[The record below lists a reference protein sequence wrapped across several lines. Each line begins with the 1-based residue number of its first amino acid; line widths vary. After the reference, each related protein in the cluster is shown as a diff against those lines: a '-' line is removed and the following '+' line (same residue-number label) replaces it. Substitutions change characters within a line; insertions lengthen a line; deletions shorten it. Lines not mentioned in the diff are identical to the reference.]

1 MMVSRRIIYF
11 TGLVMGVVFH
21 SLYGQYL
28 SFLLLRFL
36 ILLPFVS
43 LLVSLPAM
51 LRVRVLLSASKAS
64 PRGES
69 AAARLKMDS
78 RCFLPVGC
86 LSMTFTGENRFTG
99 DQLKKRKCSYWGV
112 LKAEENLTLPSE
124 RCGVI
129 SCSLGRV
136 WAWDYMGIF
145 AIPVR
150 RCDPAVYTVLPIPQK
165 PKPMPELD
173 QDSAITLK
181 PKPGGGYSEEHEL
194 RPYRQG
200 DPLNVIHWKLSSKLD
215 DTIVREPQLMK
226 RKRITLSVTASADP
240 KELESQMDQL
250 LYLSTALVE
259 KGIPHRIC
267 FGAHLEAYIKDKY
280 SLDEFMEII
289 LSRRPDK
296 SRGPVDRN
304 KPDELVYSIRP
315 MAKEGAKQP

>member
-1 MMVSRRIIYF
+1 MGSRRIIYL
-11 TGLVMGVVFH
+11 TGLALGAVFH

-28 SFLLLRFL
+28 SYILLRFL

-51 LRVRVLLSASKAS
+51 LRVRVFLSASGAS
-64 PRGES
+64 PRGEP
-69 AAARLKMDS
+69 AAARLRIDS

-99 DQLKKRKCSYWGV
+99 EAVKKQRVSYWGV
-112 LKAEENLTLPSE
+112 LKAEESLPLPSD

-136 WAWDYMGIF
+136 WAWDYMGVF
-145 AIPVR
+145 ALPVK
-150 RCDPAVYTVLPIPQK
+150 RCDPAVYTVLPVAEK
-165 PKPMPELD
+165 PVPVPELD

-215 DTIVREPQLMK
+215 EPIVREPQLMQ
-226 RKRITLSVTASADP
+226 RKRVALSVTPDADRQA
-240 KELESQMDQL
+240 LESQLDQL
-250 LYLSTALVE
+250 LYLSTDLISR
-259 KGIPHRIC
+259 GIPHRIC
-267 FGAHLEAYIKDKY
+267 FGAHQEAYIKDRN
-280 SLDEFMEII
+280 SLDEFLLAV
-289 LSRRPDK
+289 LSVQPDG

-304 KPDELVYSIRP
+304 KSDELVFCVRP
-315 MAKEGAKQP
+315 RVQGGVSRK

>member
-1 MMVSRRIIYF
+1 MSSRRLVYL

-28 SFLLLRFL
+28 SFILLRFL

-51 LRVRVLLSASKAS
+51 LRVRVWLSASGAS
-64 PRGES
+64 PRGDG
-69 AAARLKMDS
+69 AAARLRMDS
-78 RCFLPVGC
+78 RFFLPVGC
-86 LSMTFTGENRFTG
+86 LSLSFFGENRFTG
-99 DQLKKRKCSYWGV
+99 DQVGKQKFRYWGV
-112 LKAEENLTLPSE
+112 LRATEELSLPSD

-129 SCSLGRV
+129 SCSLGRI

-145 AIPVR
+145 CIPVR

-165 PKPMPELD
+165 PQPMPELD

-215 DTIVREPQLMK
+215 ETIVREPQLMK
-226 RKRITLSVTASADP
+226 RKRITLSVTPKSDR
-240 KELESQMDQL
+240 KELENQLDQL
-250 LYLSTALVE
+250 LYLSLDLIGN
-259 KGIPHRIC
+259 GIPHRIC
-267 FGAHLEAYIKDKY
+267 FGAHMEAYIKDKN
-280 SLDEFMEII
+280 SLDEFLFAV
-289 LSRRPDK
+289 LSVQPDG

-315 MAKEGAKQP
+315 KGGEGAVKA

>member
-1 MMVSRRIIYF
+1 MSSRRLVYL
-11 TGLVMGVVFH
+11 TGLVMGAVFH

-28 SFLLLRFL
+28 SYVLLRFL

-51 LRVRVLLSASKAS
+51 LRVRVRLSASGTS
-64 PRGES
+64 PRGEG
-69 AAARLKMDS
+69 AAARLRIDS
-78 RCFLPVGC
+78 RFFLPVGC
-86 LSMTFTGENRFTG
+86 ISLTFTGENRFTG
-99 DQLKKRKCSYWGV
+99 DRVEKRKFRYWGP
-112 LKAEENLTLPSE
+112 LKTEEALSLPSD

-165 PKPMPELD
+165 PQPLPELD

-226 RKRITLSVTASADP
+226 RKRITLSVTASTDP

-280 SLDEFMEII
+280 SLDEFMETI
-289 LSRRPDK
+289 LSRRPDR

-304 KPDELVYSIRP
+304 KQDELVFSIRP
-315 MAKEGAKQP
+315 QAQEGVKK

>member
-1 MMVSRRIIYF
+1 MSSRRLVYL
-11 TGLVMGVVFH
+11 TGLVMGAVFH

-28 SFLLLRFL
+28 SYILLRFL

-51 LRVRVLLSASKAS
+51 LRVRVHLSGSGAS
-64 PRGES
+64 PRGDA
-69 AAARLKMDS
+69 AAARLKIDS
-78 RCFLPVGC
+78 QFFLPVGC
-86 LSMTFTGENRFTG
+86 LSLSFFGENKFTG
-99 DQLKKRKCSYWGV
+99 DRVGKQKFRYWGV
-112 LKAEENLTLPSE
+112 LQAEEELILPSD

-145 AIPVR
+145 ALPVR

-165 PKPMPELD
+165 PTPLPELD
-173 QDSAITLK
+173 QDSALTLK

-215 DTIVREPQLMK
+215 EPIVREPQLMK
-226 RKRITLSVTASADP
+226 RKRVTLSVTP
-240 KELESQMDQL
+240 QKNQRELESQLDQL
-250 LYLSTALVE
+250 LYLSLDLIE
-259 KGIPHRIC
+259 KHIPHRIS
-267 FGAHLEAYIKDKY
+267 FGAHREAYIKDKN
-280 SLDEFMEII
+280 SLDEFLLMI
-289 LSRRPDK
+289 LSARPDG

-304 KPDELVYSIRP
+304 KPDELVYAIRP
-315 MAKEGAKQP
+315 QLQEGGKKK

>member
-1 MMVSRRIIYF
+1 MGSRRIVYL
-11 TGLVMGVVFH
+11 TGLLMGVVFH

-28 SFLLLRFL
+28 SFILLRFL

-51 LRVRVLLSASKAS
+51 LRVRVRLSASGAS
-64 PRGES
+64 PRGEE
-69 AAARLKMDS
+69 AAARLKIDS
-78 RCFLPVGC
+78 RGFLPVGC

-99 DQLKKRKCSYWGV
+99 QPMKKRKISSWGV
-112 LKAEENLTLPSE
+112 LQTEESLPLPSDE
-124 RCGVI
+124 CGVI
-129 SCSLGRV
+129 TCSLGRV

-145 AIPVR
+145 AVPVK
-150 RCDPAVYTVLPIPQK
+150 RCDPATYIVLPVPQK

-200 DPLNVIHWKLSSKLD
+200 DPLNVIHWKLTSKLD
-215 DTIVREPQLMK
+215 EPIVREPQLMQ
-226 RKRITLSVTASADP
+226 RKRITLSITPGGSRQA
-240 KELESQMDQL
+240 LESQLDQL
-250 LYLSTALVE
+250 VYLSGDLIQ

-267 FGAHLEAYIKDKY
+267 FGAHQQAYIKDKN
-280 SLDEFMEII
+280 SLDEFLETI
-289 LSRRPDK
+289 LSAAPDG

-304 KPDELVYSIRP
+304 KSDELVYSIRP
-315 MAKEGAKQP
+315 MGGEEGRRS

>member
-1 MMVSRRIIYF
+1 MSSRRIVYF

-28 SFLLLRFL
+28 SYILLRFL

-51 LRVRVLLSASKAS
+51 LRVRVLLSASGAS
-64 PRGES
+64 PRGE
-69 AAARLKMDS
+69 AAAAKLRIDS

-86 LSMTFTGENRFTG
+86 LSLTFAGENKFTG
-99 DQLKKRKCSYWGV
+99 DRVNDQKFRYWGV
-112 LKAEENLTLPSE
+112 LKVEESLSLPSD

-129 SCSLGRV
+129 TCSLSRV

-145 AIPVR
+145 AVPVK
-150 RCDPAVYTVLPIPQK
+150 RCDPATYMVLPVEEK

-215 DTIVREPQLMK
+215 ETIVREPQLMQ
-226 RKRITLSVTASADP
+226 RKRVALSVTPRSDRR
-240 KELESQMDQL
+240 ELESQLDQL
-250 LYLSTALVE
+250 VYLSAYLIDR
-259 KGIPHRIC
+259 GIAHRIC
-267 FGAHLEAYIKDKY
+267 FGAHQEAYIKDRN
-280 SLDEFMEII
+280 SLDEFLLTI
-289 LSRRPDK
+289 LSSQPDG

-304 KPDELVYSIRP
+304 KSDELVYSVRP
-315 MAKEGAKQP
+315 QVTEGVGKK

>member
-1 MMVSRRIIYF
+1 MSTRRFVYL
-11 TGLVMGVVFH
+11 TGLAMGAVFH

-28 SFLLLRFL
+28 SFMLLRFL
-36 ILLPFVS
+36 ILLPFIS

-51 LRVRVLLSASKAS
+51 LRARVYLSASSAS
-64 PRGES
+64 PRGEA

-78 RCFLPVGC
+78 RFFLPVAC
-86 LSMTFTGENRFTG
+86 LSMKFSGENRFTG
-99 DQLKKRKCSYWGV
+99 DKMDRKKFRYWGV
-112 LKAEENLTLPSE
+112 LKEEESLPLPSE

-129 SCSLGRV
+129 TCSLGRV

-150 RCDPAVYTVLPIPQK
+150 RCDPATYIVLPVPQK
-165 PKPMPELD
+165 PQPMPELD

-215 DTIVREPQLMK
+215 EPIVREPQLMK
-226 RKRITLSVTASADP
+226 RKSITLSVTPSGDRR
-240 KELESQMDQL
+240 ELESQLDQL
-250 LYLSTALVE
+250 VYLSTDLVE
-259 KGIPHRIC
+259 KNIPHRIC
-267 FGAHLEAYIKDKY
+267 FGAHTEAYVKDRN
-280 SLDEFMEII
+280 SLDEFLTAV
-289 LSRRPDK
+289 LSSRPDG

-304 KPDELVYSIRP
+304 KSDELVYSIRP
-315 MAKEGAKQP
+315 VGGEGAKNR

>member
-1 MMVSRRIIYF
+1 MSSRRFVYL
-11 TGLVMGVVFH
+11 TGLAMGAVFH

-28 SFLLLRFL
+28 SFMLLRFL
-36 ILLPFVS
+36 ILLPFIS

-51 LRVRVLLSASKAS
+51 LRARVYLSASSAS
-64 PRGES
+64 PRGEA

-78 RCFLPVGC
+78 RFFLPVAC
-86 LSMTFTGENRFTG
+86 LSMTFSGENRFTG
-99 DQLKKRKCSYWGV
+99 DKMNKKKFRYWGV
-112 LKAEENLTLPSE
+112 LKEEESLPLPSE

-129 SCSLGRV
+129 TCSLGRV

-150 RCDPAVYTVLPIPQK
+150 RCDPATYIVLPIPQK
-165 PKPMPELD
+165 PQPVPELD

-215 DTIVREPQLMK
+215 EPIVREPQLMK
-226 RKRITLSVTASADP
+226 RKSITLSVTPRGDRR
-240 KELESQMDQL
+240 ELESQLDQL
-250 LYLSTALVE
+250 LYLSTDLVE

-267 FGAHLEAYIKDKY
+267 FGAHTEAYIKDKN
-280 SLDEFMEII
+280 SLDEFLTTV
-289 LSRRPDK
+289 LSGKPDG

-304 KPDELVYSIRP
+304 KSDELVYSIRP
-315 MAKEGAKQP
+315 IGGEGAKNK

>member
-1 MMVSRRIIYF
+1 MSGRRIVYL
-11 TGLVMGVVFH
+11 TALLMGAVFH

-28 SFLLLRFL
+28 SYILLRFL

-51 LRVRVLLSASKAS
+51 LRVRVHLSASGAS
-64 PRGES
+64 PRGEA

-99 DQLKKRKCSYWGV
+99 EAVQKRKVRYWGV
-112 LKAEENLTLPSE
+112 LKAEESLPLPSDS
-124 RCGVI
+124 CGVVT
-129 SCSLGRV
+129 CRLGRV
-136 WAWDYMGIF
+136 WAWDYMGVF
-145 AIPVR
+145 AFPVK
-150 RCDPAVYTVLPIPQK
+150 RCDPATYIVLPIPDE

-215 DTIVREPQLMK
+215 EPIVREPQLMQ
-226 RKRITLSVTASADP
+226 RKRVTLSVTPSSDRRA
-240 KELESQMDQL
+240 LESQLDQL
-250 LYLSTALVE
+250 LYLSKALVE

-267 FGAHLEAYIKDKY
+267 FGAHQMAYIKDKN
-280 SLDEFMEII
+280 SLDEFLEAV
-289 LSRRPDK
+289 LSVQPDG

-304 KPDELVYSIRP
+304 KSDELVYSIRP
-315 MAKEGAKQP
+315 KAGEGGNRP

>member
-1 MMVSRRIIYF
+1 MSSRRLVYL

-28 SFLLLRFL
+28 SFILLRFL

-51 LRVRVLLSASKAS
+51 LRVRVWLSASGAS
-64 PRGES
+64 PRGDG
-69 AAARLKMDS
+69 AAARLRMDS
-78 RCFLPVGC
+78 RFFLPVGC
-86 LSMTFTGENRFTG
+86 LSLSFFGENRFTG
-99 DQLKKRKCSYWGV
+99 DQVGKQKFRYWGV
-112 LKAEENLTLPSE
+112 LRATEELSLPSD

-129 SCSLGRV
+129 SCSLGRI

-145 AIPVR
+145 CIPVR

-165 PKPMPELD
+165 PQPMPELD

-215 DTIVREPQLMK
+215 ETIVREPQLMK
-226 RKRITLSVTASADP
+226 RKRITLSITASTDP

-280 SLDEFMEII
+280 SLDEFMETI

-315 MAKEGAKQP
+315 MAKEGAKQL

>member
-1 MMVSRRIIYF
+1 MGGRRFLYL
-11 TGLVMGVVFH
+11 TGLLMGVVFH
-21 SLYGQYL
+21 TLYGQYL
-28 SFLLLRFL
+28 SYLLLRFL

-51 LRVRVLLSASKAS
+51 LRVRVRLSASASS
-64 PRGES
+64 PRGEE
-69 AAARLKMDS
+69 AAARLIMDS

-99 DQLKKRKCSYWGV
+99 EAMEKRRLSYWGV
-112 LKAEENLTLPSE
+112 LKGEETLSLPHD

-129 SCSLGRV
+129 SCRLDRV
-136 WAWDYMGIF
+136 WAWDYMGVF
-145 AIPVR
+145 AFPVK
-150 RCDPAVYTVLPIPQK
+150 RCDPATYTVLPLPRQ
-165 PKPMPELD
+165 PKPEPELD

-215 DTIVREPQLMK
+215 EPIVREPQLMQ
-226 RKRITLSVTASADP
+226 RKRIALSLSPAKDP
-240 KELESQMDQL
+240 RALESQLDQL
-250 LYLSTALVE
+250 LYLSTSLIQ

-267 FGAHLEAYIKDKY
+267 FGAHTEAYIKDRN
-280 SLDEFMEII
+280 SLDEFLSTI
-289 LSRRPDK
+289 LSAQPDG

-315 MAKEGAKQP
+315 ILSEGEQTA

>member
-1 MMVSRRIIYF
+1 MSSRRLVYL

-28 SFLLLRFL
+28 SYILLRFL
-36 ILLPFVS
+36 LVLPFVS

-51 LRVRVLLSASKAS
+51 LRVRVWLSASGAS
-64 PRGES
+64 PRREA
-69 AAARLKMDS
+69 AAARLRVDS
-78 RCFLPVGC
+78 RFFLPVGC
-86 LSMTFTGENRFTG
+86 LSLSFAGENRFTG
-99 DQLKKRKCSYWGV
+99 DKVEKRRFRYWGV
-112 LKAEENLTLPSE
+112 LKAEEALTLPSD

-129 SCSLGRV
+129 SCNLGRI

-145 AIPVR
+145 ALPVR

-165 PKPMPELD
+165 PAPMPELD

-215 DTIVREPQLMK
+215 EPIVREPQLMK
-226 RKRITLSVTASADP
+226 RKRVALSITPEKSQR
-240 KELESQMDQL
+240 ELESQLDQL
-250 LYLSTALVE
+250 VYLSTDLIQ

-267 FGAHLEAYIKDKY
+267 FGAHKEAYIKDKN
-280 SLDEFMEII
+280 SLDEFLLMI
-289 LSRRPDK
+289 LSARPDG
-296 SRGPVDRN
+296 SQGPVDRN
-304 KPDELVYSIRP
+304 KPDELVFSIRP
-315 MAKEGAKQP
+315 QATEEVKKP

>member
-1 MMVSRRIIYF
+1 MSSRRLVYL
-11 TGLVMGVVFH
+11 TGLVMGAVFH

-28 SFLLLRFL
+28 SYILLRFL
-36 ILLPFVS
+36 IVLPFVS

-51 LRVRVLLSASKAS
+51 LRVRVRLSASGAS
-64 PRGES
+64 PRGEK
-69 AAARLKMDS
+69 AAAKLRIDS
-78 RCFLPVGC
+78 RFFLPVGC
-86 LSMTFTGENRFTG
+86 LSLTFMGENRFTG
-99 DQLKKRKCSYWGV
+99 DKVDKQKFRYWGV
-112 LKAEENLTLPSE
+112 QKAEEDLLLPSE

-150 RCDPAVYTVLPIPQK
+150 RCDPAIYTVLPIPQE

-215 DTIVREPQLMK
+215 EPIVREPQLMQ
-226 RKRITLSVTASADP
+226 RKRIALSVTPKGSP
-240 KELESQMDQL
+240 KELESQLDQL
-250 LYLSTALVE
+250 LFLSESLIE

-267 FGAHLEAYIKDKY
+267 FGAHMEAYIKDKN
-280 SLDEFMEII
+280 SLDEFWLTV
-289 LSRRPDK
+289 LSVQPDG

-304 KPDELVYSIRP
+304 KSDELIYSVRP
-315 MAKEGAKQP
+315 MGGEGAKRK

>member
-1 MMVSRRIIYF
+1 MSSRRFVYL
-11 TGLVMGVVFH
+11 TGLVMGAVFH

-28 SFLLLRFL
+28 SYILLRFL

-51 LRVRVLLSASKAS
+51 LRVRVLLSASGAS
-64 PRGES
+64 PRGE
-69 AAARLKMDS
+69 AAAAKLKIDS
-78 RCFLPVGC
+78 RFFLPVGC
-86 LSMTFTGENRFTG
+86 LSLTFSGENKFTG
-99 DQLKKRKCSYWGV
+99 DKVDKQKFRYWGV
-112 LKAEENLTLPSE
+112 LQAEESLALPSD

-129 SCSLGRV
+129 TCSLGRV

-145 AIPVR
+145 AVPVK
-150 RCDPAVYTVLPIPQK
+150 RCDPAVYTVLPVAEK

-200 DPLNVIHWKLSSKLD
+200 DPLNVIHWKLTSKLD
-215 DTIVREPQLMK
+215 EPIVREPQLMQ
-226 RKRITLSVTASADP
+226 RKRIALSISPRGTQ
-240 KELESQMDQL
+240 KELESQLDQL
-250 LYLSTALVE
+250 LYLSLDLIE

-267 FGAHLEAYIKDKY
+267 FGAHQEAYIKDKN
-280 SLDEFMEII
+280 SLDEFLLTI
-289 LSRRPDK
+289 LSSQPDG

-304 KPDELVYSIRP
+304 KSDELVYSIRP
-315 MAKEGAKQP
+315 QATEGVSKK

>member
-1 MMVSRRIIYF
+1 MGSRRFVYL

-21 SLYGQYL
+21 NLYGQYL
-28 SFLLLRFL
+28 SYMLLHFL
-36 ILLPFVS
+36 ILLPFIS

-51 LRVRVLLSASKAS
+51 LRVRVLLSASGAS
-64 PRGES
+64 PRGEA
-69 AAARLKMDS
+69 AAARLKIDS

-86 LSMTFTGENRFTG
+86 LSLTFTGENRFTG
-99 DQLKKRKCSYWGV
+99 DEVKKQKFSYWGV
-112 LKAEENLTLPSE
+112 LKAEEDLALPSD

-129 SCSLGRV
+129 SCRLGRI

-145 AIPVR
+145 AVPVR
-150 RCDPAVYTVLPIPQK
+150 RCDPATYVVLPVAQK

-215 DTIVREPQLMK
+215 DPIVREPQLMQ
-226 RKRITLSVTASADP
+226 RKRIALSVSPSSDRR
-240 KELESQMDQL
+240 ELESQLDQL
-250 LYLSTALVE
+250 LYLSADLIDS
-259 KGIPHRIC
+259 GIPHRIC
-267 FGAHLEAYIKDKY
+267 FGAHMEAYIKDKN
-280 SLDEFMEII
+280 SLDEFLQTI
-289 LSRRPDK
+289 LSGRPDG

-304 KPDELVYSIRP
+304 KPDELVFSVRP
-315 MAKEGAKQP
+315 MGEEVAK

>member
-1 MMVSRRIIYF
+1 MSSRRFVYL
-11 TGLVMGVVFH
+11 TGLAMGAVFH

-28 SFLLLRFL
+28 SFMLMRFL
-36 ILLPFVS
+36 ILLPFIS

-51 LRVRVLLSASKAS
+51 LRARVYLSASSAS
-64 PRGES
+64 PRGEA

-78 RCFLPVGC
+78 RFFLPVAC
-86 LSMTFTGENRFTG
+86 LSMTFSGENRFTG
-99 DQLKKRKCSYWGV
+99 DKMNKKKFRYWGV
-112 LKAEENLTLPSE
+112 LKEEESLPLPSE

-129 SCSLGRV
+129 TCSLGRV

-150 RCDPAVYTVLPIPQK
+150 RCDPATYIVLPIPQK
-165 PKPMPELD
+165 PQPVPELD

-215 DTIVREPQLMK
+215 EPIVREPQLMK
-226 RKRITLSVTASADP
+226 RKSITLSVTPRGDRR
-240 KELESQMDQL
+240 ELESQLDQL
-250 LYLSTALVE
+250 LYLSTDLVE

-267 FGAHLEAYIKDKY
+267 FGAHTEAYIKDKN
-280 SLDEFMEII
+280 SLDEFLTTV
-289 LSRRPDK
+289 LSGKPDG

-304 KPDELVYSIRP
+304 KSDELVYSIRP
-315 MAKEGAKQP
+315 IGGEGAKNK